1 MVGFPLLLIPLAIYN
16 IIVFLM
22 PDVSFTD
29 PLVKVMLVS
38 GAEWS
43 VTLSDILLTLAI
55 FLLLAEVIKGARPG
69 AKYLTD
75 HLLSLIVFGAAAAEF
90 VMWPKFATSTYFL
103 MTALSLVDFI
113 SGLALRTRRRTVAA
127 APAPARPAKAEK
139 VEAEKVEPPAPEPQ
153 PVPVPSEPVKP
164 AAPPAAAVAE
174 SVLQEKPDLKPEPRP
189 APPSAAPEPTPVV
202 PAPDAPKTAAPEV
215 PAPESH
221 SPEIPSP
228 GLQPGPSFPPPPDKP
243 DTPPRCSRWFAAS
256 GSRQRCAGSGW
267 RHRPPARPPATPAA
281 VGRIAAPGRRS
292 RTVAR

>member
-29 PLVKVMLVS
+29 PLVKVALVS
-38 GAEWS
+38 GADWT

-113 SGLALRTRRRTVAA
+113 SGLALRTRRRAV
-127 APAPARPAKAEK
+127 APAPARPAKANKIEANQI
-139 VEAEKVEPPAPEPQ
+139 EAESVQPSAPAPEPA
-153 PVPVPSEPVKP
+153 PAPVKVP
-164 AAPPAAAVAE
+164 PPAAAVAE
-174 SVLQEKPDLKPEPRP
+174 SVLQEKPEPIKPEPKPVPP
-189 APPSAAPEPTPVV
+189 AAAVEPTPVV
-202 PAPDAPKTAAPEV
+202 PAPVVPTPDAPKTAATEVSSPEG
-215 PAPESH
+215 H
-221 SPEIPSP
+221 SPEVLSP
-228 GLQPGPSFPPPPDKP
+228 GLQPGPAFPPTDKP
-243 DTPPRCSRWFAAS
+243 DTT
-256 GSRQRCAGSGW
+256 QR
-267 RHRPPARPPATPAA
+267 
-281 VGRIAAPGRRS
+281 
-292 RTVAR
+292 